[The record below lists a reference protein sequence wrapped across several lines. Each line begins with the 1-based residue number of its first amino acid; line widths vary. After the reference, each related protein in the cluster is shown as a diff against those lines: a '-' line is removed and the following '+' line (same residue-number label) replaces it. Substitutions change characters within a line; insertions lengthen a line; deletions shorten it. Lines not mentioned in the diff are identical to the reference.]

1 MGDYSLVQF
10 LERGKMMRNQHRSNP
25 APSTVSSSVRTRD
38 YLTTREIDAL
48 MAAARQSSRY
58 GHRDATMICSAT
70 DMVCGLPSCVIFS
83 GAKSSW
89 RQAVCTCGE

>member
-1 MGDYSLVQF
+1 
-10 LERGKMMRNQHRSNP
+10 MMRNQHRSNP

-58 GHRDATMICSAT
+58 GHRDATMIFARLPTWSAG
-70 DMVCGLPSCVIFS
+70 C
-83 GAKSSW
+83 
-89 RQAVCTCGE
+89 RAV